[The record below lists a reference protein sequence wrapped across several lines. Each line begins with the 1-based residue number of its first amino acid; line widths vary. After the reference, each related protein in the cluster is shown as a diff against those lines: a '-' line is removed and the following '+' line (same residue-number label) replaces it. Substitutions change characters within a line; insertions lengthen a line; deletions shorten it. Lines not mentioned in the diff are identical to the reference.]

1 MPTEWDEADL
11 ALSHSRGGLEESA
24 TCGYERLG
32 GYEHLGSST
41 LGELSDAYKA
51 RVLKNGLLF
60 HEPLVAVVARDHA
73 RTRRTW
79 LAADDALG
87 WISACEMMPARG
99 RCAASVKERPRDD

>member
-11 ALSHSRGGLEESA
+11 AYRIRAAGWKVA

-41 LGELSDAYKA
+41 LGDLSDAYKA

-60 HEPLVAVVARDHA
+60 HERWAARHRPRPRADEAHMA
-73 RTRRTW
+73 QANDVPG
-79 LAADDALG
+79 LDPGAADGRRPGGDA
-87 WISACEMMPARG
+87 IVVRAPAR
-99 RCAASVKERPRDD
+99 C